1 LVDFLASYQVIAKL
15 VAPIIQNDTLWG
27 LLIVHQ
33 CDQPRHWEQWEINLI
48 RQLADQMAIAIQQ
61 SSLFMQL
68 QQELTDRQRA
78 QQEISEKNQQL
89 AISLQE
95 LAHAT
100 RQKDEFL
107 ANMSHELRTPLNGIL
122 GMTEGLLEGVFGE
135 INAEQRSTLG
145 HIERSGGH
153 LLELINDVLDLS
165 KIEAGHIELELTPT
179 SILGLCHNSLDFIK
193 ALALKK
199 RLDVDVRLPF
209 TMPDLYVDERRMRQV
224 LINLLMNAVK
234 FTPEGGRIT
243 LAVSRELIAEV
254 DGESQSS
261 PQENIQ
267 ISVSDTGIGIE
278 PKNLEKL
285 FQPFIQ
291 VDSSLNRKYGGTGLG
306 LALVKRIV
314 ELHGGRCEVTSEID
328 VGSCFRVLLPTTSNP
343 TTSKMSIQP
352 GQSVTLSAPERI
364 ANADKTGAE
373 ISSAQSPLILLAED
387 NETNRITFSSYLKA
401 KGYQIAIARDG
412 QEAILKAQEYRPDL
426 ILMDIQMPNMDGLEA
441 MTQIRALPTL
451 QDIPIIALTSL
462 AMVGDRDRCL
472 AAGAN
477 DYLTKPISLKKL
489 VIAIQ
494 HLLTPVTSPLS

>member
-1 LVDFLASYQVIAKL
+1 
-15 VAPIIQNDTLWG
+15 
-27 LLIVHQ
+27 
-33 CDQPRHWEQWEINLI
+33 
-48 RQLADQMAIAIQQ
+48 M
-61 SSLFMQL
+61 
-68 QQELTDRQRA
+68 
-78 QQEISEKNQQL
+78 
-89 AISLQE
+89 
-95 LAHAT
+95 
-100 RQKDEFL
+100 
-107 ANMSHELRTPLNGIL
+107 
-122 GMTEGLLEGVFGE
+122 
-135 INAEQRSTLG
+135 
-145 HIERSGGH
+145 
-153 LLELINDVLDLS
+153 
-165 KIEAGHIELELTPT
+165 
-179 SILGLCHNSLDFIK
+179 
-193 ALALKK
+193 
-199 RLDVDVRLPF
+199 
-209 TMPDLYVDERRMRQV
+209 
-224 LINLLMNAVK
+224 
-234 FTPEGGRIT
+234 
-243 LAVSRELIAEV
+243 SRELIAEV
-254 DGESQSS
+254 DGEPLSS

-314 ELHGGRCEVTSEID
+314 ELHGGRCEVTSELD
-328 VGSCFRVLLPTTSNP
+328 VGSCFRVLLPTTSTPTSSNP

-373 ISSAQSPLILLAED
+373 ISSAQSPQILLAED

-401 KGYQIAIARDG
+401 KGYQMIIARDG
-412 QEAILKAQEYRPDL
+412 QEAIIKAQEYRPDL

-441 MTQIRALPTL
+441 MAQIRALPTL

-494 HLLTPVTSPLS
+494 DLLTPVTSSLS